1 MVLAVAESAGRVG
14 LWPLGSVVYSQSTTR
29 SPTKHRDDC
38 SGFVCMILGL
48 PTPGLS
54 TVGLRDLVDPIPA
67 SDIRRGDL
75 LGNLGA
81 GTEGNAGHV
90 QWVDSVS
97 PSGAVTVY
105 EQTGGSAGPH
115 HNTYK
120 RPGFQAWRVRG
131 AIDTGPTTVE
141 DDMKPYIVNE
151 AGSSALWLS
160 DRITRRGL
168 LDDEDVKGQRLLG
181 VSGEFWAIQPGTLSR
196 WGVPVHAV
204 QPREFSP
211 EALAAIRAEARAGAE
226 EGAGLSAQELEDA
239 AFKGAQRAEDE

>member
-97 PSGAVTVY
+97 PTGAVTVY

-131 AIDTGPTTVE
+131 AIDTGPTIVE
-141 DDMKPYIVNE
+141 ADEMLYAVN
-151 AGSSALWLS
+151 APNDPGVWLS
-160 DRITRRGL
+160 NGLQRRGL
-168 LDDEDVKGQRLLG
+168 SKLAELEGWLNQGPTRVIRYTG
-181 VSGEFWAIQPGTLSR
+181 VDLSWYGEPIITQAQI
-196 WGVPVHAV
+196 
-204 QPREFSP
+204 E
-211 EALAAIRAEARAGAE
+211 AAITRVLAKLPTGSGGGLTAEQIGAVVRT
-226 EGAGLSAQELEDA
+226 ELD
-239 AFKGAQRAEDE
+239 KTRLIG